1 MKFTVIR
8 SRFLDLLS
16 NVQSIVPGKPALLIL
31 SNALVEASAEGSLRL
46 TATDL
51 DMFVQATQSTD
62 IKVDEPGA
70 TTLPVKKLVDILRMA
85 PEGEVQFEVDGEHV
99 TRVVTA
105 AAKYRVMGM
114 GSQDFPK
121 VREPEG
127 ETHCFTIERAL
138 FREMLRKTSYAAGT
152 DETRRTL
159 TGVLLEF
166 NDGKLTMVATDGK
179 RLALVEQEL
188 EFPPESNCS
197 MILPPKAVAELSRLL
212 AGEGP
217 MKIYG
222 QAGQIVFDCGNFRF
236 YSKLIEGAYARYQ
249 AVIPTACEERVTV
262 MREELMTSI
271 QRVAI
276 MSNDKMHA
284 VKLTFTEGALTL
296 TASNAESGEASD
308 VLPIKYTGRELSSTY
323 NPTYIMDCLRA
334 LDSEEVT
341 FELGQDGFSPSV
353 IKSPNIP
360 FLYVIM
366 PLRIPV

>member
-16 NVQSIVPGKPALLIL
+16 NVQSIVPGKPALVIL
-31 SNALVEASAEGSLRL
+31 SNALVEATAEGGLRV

-51 DMFVQATQSTD
+51 DMFVRATLSTD
-62 IKVDEPGA
+62 VKVDEPGE
-70 TTLPVKKLVDILRMA
+70 TTLPVKKLVEILRMA
-85 PEGEVQFEVDGEHV
+85 PEGEVQFEVDSEHI
-99 TRVVTA
+99 TRVVTP
-105 AAKYRVMGM
+105 AAKYRVMGL
-114 GSQDFPK
+114 GAQDFPK
-121 VREPEG
+121 VREPVAEAN
-127 ETHCFTIERAL
+127 CFTLERAI
-138 FREMLRKTSYAAGT
+138 FREMLRKTAYAAGT

-166 NDGKLTMVATDGK
+166 NNGKLTMVATDGK

-188 EFPPESNCS
+188 EFPPESNCA

-212 AGEGP
+212 AGEGA

-222 QAGQIVFDCGNFRF
+222 QNGQIVVDCGSFCF
-236 YSKLIEGAYARYQ
+236 YSKLIEGAYARYHS
-249 AVIPTACEERVTV
+249 VIPTACEERVTV
-262 MREELMTSI
+262 MREELMASI

-276 MSNDKMHA
+276 MSNDKLHA
-284 VKLTFTEGALTL
+284 VKLTFTEGALAL
-296 TASNAESGEASD
+296 SASNAESGEASD
-308 VLPIKYTGRELSSTY
+308 VLPIKFNGRELSSTY

-341 FELGQDGFSPSV
+341 FELGADGFSPSV

-366 PLRIPV
+366 PLRIPG